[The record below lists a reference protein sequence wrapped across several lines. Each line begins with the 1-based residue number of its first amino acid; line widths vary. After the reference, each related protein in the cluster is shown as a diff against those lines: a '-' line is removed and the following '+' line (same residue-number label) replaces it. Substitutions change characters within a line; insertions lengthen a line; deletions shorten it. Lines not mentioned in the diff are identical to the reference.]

1 MLTCIVEITSP
12 KFWVLPI
19 SKNQEE
25 KFNLIKKM
33 RDDGFTF
40 LEISDYLNT
49 SEYKPQ
55 RTENFTSQQVF
66 GLFDKMNKR
75 IKRLQKITP
84 PKVVSVG
91 LILNE

>member
-1 MLTCIVEITSP
+1 
-12 KFWVLPI
+12 
-19 SKNQEE
+19 
-25 KFNLIKKM
+25 M

>member
-1 MLTCIVEITSP
+1 
-12 KFWVLPI
+12 
-19 SKNQEE
+19 
-25 KFNLIKKM
+25 M
-33 RDDGFTF
+33 RENGFTF

-49 SEYKPQ
+49 SNYIPQ
-55 RTENFTSQQVF
+55 RTDKFTSQQVF

>member
-1 MLTCIVEITSP
+1 
-12 KFWVLPI
+12 
-19 SKNQEE
+19 
-25 KFNLIKKM
+25 M
-33 RDDGFTF
+33 RENGLTF

-49 SEYKPQ
+49 SNYIPQ

>member
-1 MLTCIVEITSP
+1 
-12 KFWVLPI
+12 
-19 SKNQEE
+19 
-25 KFNLIKKM
+25 M

-55 RTENFTSQQVF
+55 RTKNFTSQQVF